1 MNRFRRIL
9 VRWEKK
15 VANYLGIVHLAC
27 AWIAL
32 RVAGLLAAR

>member
-15 VANYLGIVHLAC
+15 PANYLGLLHLAC
-27 AWIAL
+27 ALITYRAE
-32 RVAGLLAAR
+32 GLLG